1 MKRFIVKWLKILLLI
16 GMTILTFTSCIETEQ
31 NISYKGGWYHYDCRF
46 SVDKSLGLLAEEGP
60 FADIDTEARELRQEF
75 QEYDNELKV
84 DFRKIDDYTVDIAV
98 SVYKWTTDQELRD
111 YLLPKTEHKTIKI
124 PLVANFLALAYIF
137 MQEIFQDSQQDET
150 DKAMGE
156 LLFSDYYWTIHVEEN
171 ILPHGVSRAYLTD
184 KEEWERTQVACE
196 RFGRRLTVK
205 IPMGKFMDET
215 NYTHL
220 VIY

>member
-46 SVDKSLGLLAEEGP
+46 SVDKSLGLFLEAEEGP
-60 FADIDTEARELRQEF
+60 FADEPRELRQEF

-124 PLVANFLALAYIF
+124 N
-137 MQEIFQDSQQDET
+137 
-150 DKAMGE
+150 
-156 LLFSDYYWTIHVEEN
+156 TIVN
-171 ILPHGVSRAYLTD
+171 SKNA
-184 KEEWERTQVACE
+184 KQ
-196 RFGRRLTVK
+196 
-205 IPMGKFMDET
+205 
-215 NYTHL
+215 
-220 VIY
+220 

>member
-1 MKRFIVKWLKILLLI
+1 MKRLLFKRLVSLLLI
-16 GMTILTFTSCIETEQ
+16 ALAAIILTSCIETEQ
-31 NISYKGGWYHYDCRF
+31 NISYKDGWYHYDCRF
-46 SVDKSLGLLAEEGP
+46 SIDKSLGLFLEAEEGP
-60 FADIDTEARELRQEF
+60 FADIDTEARELRQEL
-75 QEYDNELKV
+75 QEYDNKLKV
-84 DFRKIDDYTVDIAV
+84 DVRKIDDYTVDMAV

-111 YLLPKTEHKTIKI
+111 HLLPKTEHKTIKI
-124 PLVANFLALAYIF
+124 PLVTNFLAYILI
-137 MQEIFQDSQQDET
+137 QEIFQDSQQDET

-171 ILPHGVSRAYLTD
+171 ILPYGVSRAYLTD
-184 KEEWERTQVACE
+184 KEEWERTQVSCE

-205 IPMGKFMDET
+205 IPMEKFMDET